1 MKALIGGNISCGVFE
16 YLQKAFDPKD
26 YLLAKLNHYGNRG
39 ISNNW
44 SKSYLSNCNHY
55 LSHNEYKSGPAAL
68 NWSVSQGSVLGPLLV
83 LLYVNEVNQV
93 KTFCKVYHFADDTNV
108 LSLSNSVKKLNK
120 LVIADLKHLVNWL
133 NTNKF
138 FLNFKKLKL

>member
-1 MKALIGGNISCGVFE
+1 MGIVEFQIIGPSPICLIAIIIYLITNIS
-16 YLQKAFDPKD
+16 
-26 YLLAKLNHYGNRG
+26 
-39 ISNNW
+39 
-44 SKSYLSNCNHY
+44 
-55 LSHNEYKSGPAAL
+55 PAAL